1 MHSLLADLTA
11 LQRRTALAAQVERQV
26 NQALR
31 ETPEP

>member
-1 MHSLLADLTA
+1 MGKGEKPLGAVAPSET
-11 LQRRTALAAQVERQV
+11 LAAQVERQV